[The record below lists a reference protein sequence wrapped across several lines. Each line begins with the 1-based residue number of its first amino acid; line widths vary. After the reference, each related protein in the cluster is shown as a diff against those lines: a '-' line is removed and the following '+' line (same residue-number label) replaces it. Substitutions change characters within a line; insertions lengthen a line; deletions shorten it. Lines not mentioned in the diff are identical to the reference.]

1 MNLPLLR
8 SLCLMFL
15 AFPASAQDYRIYI
28 DESSTILVNG
38 STNANKFTFKYTEE
52 ISLNNAVHVVR
63 KDRKLNLSGGV
74 IKLKVK
80 SFDSGNHLMNG
91 DFRKM
96 LKEPENPFIQV
107 ELATI
112 IPVWKPGDVWFDG
125 DVEIVITLNNISKKF
140 QVKGKVENPGSIL
153 IYGKQTLLL
162 TDFKLEA
169 PTRVMGLVR
178 VRDVV
183 EFDFALRFDTDR

>member
-1 MNLPLLR
+1 MIYRVLQVG
-8 SLCLMFL
+8 CLVFI
-15 AFPASAQDYRIYI
+15 AACAHAQEYRIYI
-28 DESSTILVNG
+28 DPSSAILVHG
-38 STNANKFTFKYTEE
+38 STNANKFTFKYTEA

-63 KDRKLNLSGGV
+63 KDRKLILSGGV

-80 SFDSGNHLMNG
+80 SFDSGNNLMNS

-112 IPVWKPGDVWFDG
+112 IPAWKPEEVWLEG

-153 IYGKQTLLL
+153 IYGKQKLLL
-162 TDFKLEA
+162 TDFKLQA
-169 PTRVMGLVR
+169 PTRMMGLVK

>member
-1 MNLPLLR
+1 MNPPVLR
-8 SLCLMFL
+8 VVCLML
-15 AFPASAQDYRIYI
+15 MASYTHAQEYRIYI
-28 DESSTILVNG
+28 DSSSSILVHG

-52 ISLNNAVHVVR
+52 ISLNNAVRVVR
-63 KDRKLNLSGGV
+63 KDRKLILSGGV

-80 SFDSGNHLMNG
+80 SFDSGNNLMNS

-96 LKEPENPFIQV
+96 LKEPQNPFIQV

-112 IPVWKPGDVWFDG
+112 IPVWKTGEVWFDG
-125 DVEIVITLNNISKKF
+125 DVEIVITLNNISRKF

-153 IYGKQTLLL
+153 IYGKQSLSL

-169 PTRVMGLVR
+169 PTRMMGMVK